1 MVQVGDEFARMCHPA
16 LTSAPLLPA
25 CRSHPQGH
33 SKPVLSVVYSPD
45 GAQLITGGED
55 MTARIWNLTSFSCT
69 ATLEGDS
76 PFAGLMFVDSPNA
89 SPAASNKMLKRL
101 VTFGSQAYKTW
112 NLDSGKFE
120 PVQMARSLH
129 LRTRH

>member
-1 MVQVGDEFARMCHPA
+1 MGDEFARRCHPA
-16 LTSAPLLPA
+16 LTSPLHLPL
-25 CRSHPQGH
+25 CPPLPQGH

-45 GAQLITGGED
+45 GAQLISGGED
-55 MTARIWNLTSFSCT
+55 MTARIWNLASFSCT

-89 SPAASNKMLKRL
+89 SPVASNKMLKRL

-120 PVQMARSLH
+120 PVQMVRSLH
-129 LRTRH
+129 LRARH